1 MSKQPCQTSS
11 GGNSGSSN
19 GSSSNEICIREAET
33 SSLGPLEGP
42 ETGRPT
48 NNREALNKDK
58 QDIEDQDEDVE
69 EDDESDRTTDN
80 EQTS

>member
-1 MSKQPCQTSS
+1 MCRII
-11 GGNSGSSN
+11 GSSN

-42 ETGRPT
+42 ESRPT